1 MTRANPEV
9 SVRGVFRPLRHA
21 EFRWLVGGQML
32 STFGD
37 MLLVVALP
45 FVVLRH
51 GDAADLTAMLTA
63 LGIARMAGS
72 PLGGWL
78 ADRWQP
84 RTVMLFADG
93 ARAVVLAGLVVMVSG
108 DGFDLLHFGIGV
120 VLLGTLD
127 GVFLPAY
134 WAVLPA
140 LVAEDELAAGN
151 AIGEGLLV
159 FTVMAGTFVGGL
171 ASAVLSPTVVLA
183 VDAATFAVSAGM
195 LLFLRSRPGVRTDEG
210 TGGLWA
216 FVKGSKLFLS
226 ITLIA
231 GVLHLASAGTMN
243 VALPVLADERSADGQ
258 QVFGVLL
265 GTQGAGLLVGT
276 LIAGLLWGFA
286 RRGLAAVALLVVHG
300 AVLIVFPQLPG
311 PVAPMAAMF
320 VLGVVAGVLSIL
332 AVTILQQISP
342 PEVRGRVMA
351 VFSAVTLGAYPL
363 SAVLVGTVVVGA
375 GAPVAFL
382 VSGVGVLV
390 TAAIGF
396 GQRALRQA

>member
-1 MTRANPEV
+1 M
-9 SVRGVFRPLRHA
+9 RGVFRPLRHT

-78 ADRWQP
+78 SDRWQP
-84 RTVMLFADG
+84 RTVMLFTDV
-93 ARAVVLAGLVVMVSG
+93 ARALLLAFLAFLVAG
-108 DGFDLLHFGIGV
+108 DSFSLLHFGIGV
-120 VLLGTLD
+120 VLLGALD

-140 LVAEDELAAGN
+140 LVEEDELAAGN

-159 FTVMAGTFVGGL
+159 FTVMVGTFAGGL
-171 ASAVLSPTVVLA
+171 ASAALSPFTVLV
-183 VDAATFAVSAGM
+183 VDATTFALSACA
-195 LLFLRSRPGVRTDEG
+195 LVFLRSRPGVRAEPG
-210 TGGLWA
+210 NGGFWA
-216 FVKGSKLFLS
+216 FVRGSRLFLS

-231 GVLHLASAGTMN
+231 GVLHLASAGTLN

-258 QVFGVLL
+258 RLFGVLL

-276 LIAGLLWGFA
+276 LIAGLLWGFR

-300 AVLIVFPQLPG
+300 AVLIVFPRLPG
-311 PVAPMAAMF
+311 PVAPMVAMF

-351 VFSAVTLGAYPL
+351 AFSAVTLGAYPL

-375 GAPVAFL
+375 GAPAAFL
-382 VSGVGVLV
+382 VSGLGVLV

-396 GQRALRQA
+396 GQRALREA

>member
-1 MTRANPEV
+1 
-9 SVRGVFRPLRHA
+9 
-21 EFRWLVGGQML
+21 
-32 STFGD
+32 
-37 MLLVVALP
+37 
-45 FVVLRH
+45 
-51 GDAADLTAMLTA
+51 
-63 LGIARMAGS
+63 
-72 PLGGWL
+72 
-78 ADRWQP
+78 
-84 RTVMLFADG
+84 
-93 ARAVVLAGLVVMVSG
+93 VMVAG

-120 VLLGTLD
+120 VLLGVLD

-140 LVAEDELAAGN
+140 LVEEDELAAGN

-183 VDAATFAVSAGM
+183 IDAATFAVSACM

-210 TGGLWA
+210 TGGLWV

-243 VALPVLADERSADGQ
+243 VALPVLADERFADGQ
-258 QVFGVLL
+258 RVFGVLL

-342 PEVRGRVMA
+342 PDVRGRVMA

-382 VSGVGVLV
+382 VSGLGVLV

>member
-9 SVRGVFRPLRHA
+9 SVRGVFLPLRHA

-51 GDAADLTAMLTA
+51 GDAADLTVMLTA

-84 RTVMLFADG
+84 RTVMLGTDV
-93 ARAVVLAGLVVMVSG
+93 ARAAVLAALAVMVAG
-108 DGFDLLHFGIGV
+108 ERFELLHFGIGV
-120 VLLGTLD
+120 VLLGALD

-140 LVAEDELAAGN
+140 LVEEDELAAGN

-159 FTVMAGTFVGGL
+159 FTVMVGTFVGGL
-171 ASAVLSPTVVLA
+171 ASAVLSPTAVLTI
-183 VDAATFAVSAGM
+183 DAATFAFSACA
-195 LLFLRSRPGVRTDEG
+195 LLFLRSRPGVRTEEG
-210 TGGLWA
+210 NGGFWA
-216 FVKGSKLFLS
+216 FVRGSRLFLS

-231 GVLHLASAGTMN
+231 GVLHLASAGTLN
-243 VALPVLADERSADGQ
+243 VALPVLVDERSADGQ
-258 QVFGVLL
+258 RVFGVLL
-265 GTQGAGLLVGT
+265 GAQGAGLLVGT
-276 LIAGLLWGFA
+276 LIAGLLWGFR

-300 AVLIVFPQLPG
+300 AVLILFPQLPG

-342 PEVRGRVMA
+342 PDVRGRVMA
-351 VFSAVTLGAYPL
+351 AFSAVTLGAYPL

-375 GAPVAFL
+375 GAPMAFL
-382 VSGVGVLV
+382 ASGLGVLV

-396 GQRALRQA
+396 GQRALREA